1 MVVQANTMSQYRVAV
16 DTGGTFSDFV
26 FFNEDT
32 GEITI
37 TKVPSTPKEPFQ
49 AVLNGVKELID
60 QGAAA
65 RGISFFCHGTT
76 VGTNALLEEKGARTG
91 LLVTQGFRGIYEV
104 MEQTRGYGPA
114 TYDLFFEKPRLL
126 ASPYYTEEIPE
137 RVDFRGTAIKPIDA
151 EASLDAVR
159 SLKKKGVQSVA
170 VCLLFSFLNSDHE
183 LKIKEFFT
191 KEFPDANLSLSCE
204 VLPQIREFY
213 RMSTTV
219 INAYIAPVMA
229 NYLSRLENR
238 LKEMGVITP
247 KLYIMQSN
255 GGVSTFTGSAKK
267 PVATVLSGPAGGVI
281 ASMGTCERVGIKNI
295 ITFDMGG
302 TSCDVALIHQGN
314 PVITTQG
321 RISQRPISLPMLDIH
336 TVSAGGGTIARI
348 DAVGALQVGP
358 DSAGADPGPVCYER
372 GGQEI
377 TITDANLVTG
387 VLDPDHFLGGR
398 MKLDKARAERM
409 LQETIAKPLGL
420 SLLEAAD
427 GVLKIIDVK
436 MEEAIKAVS
445 SQRGYDIRDFTL
457 VAFGGGGPMHAG
469 RMALDLGIPSVL
481 IPLTPG
487 VHSALGLL
495 MSDVKHDYVR
505 SKLAGLEE
513 LDLNE
518 INGLF
523 AQLIE
528 QAKAELR
535 AEGFRDDE
543 LKIDPFL
550 DLRYAGQGYELT
562 VPCPMPP
569 LKKSD
574 LELMRRRFDS
584 QHEQASGHK
593 AETEPVELV
602 SLRLISYGLVP
613 QAKLSPAKATG
624 RKVEQAQIG
633 ERKIYFGKEHG
644 ILNCRIYARDLL
656 EPGHKIF
663 GPAVVE
669 QLDTTTVIQPE
680 QEAAVDEYR
689 NLIVKKKANA

>member
-1 MVVQANTMSQYRVAV
+1 MAKYRVTV

-26 FFNEDT
+26 FFNEAT
-32 GEITI
+32 GEFSI
-37 TKVPSTPKEPFQ
+37 TKVPSTPKEPFL
-49 AVLNGVKELID
+49 AVLNGVKELVD
-60 QGAAA
+60 QGGAAKD
-65 RGISFFCHGTT
+65 ISFFCHGTT

-126 ASPYYTEEIPE
+126 APPYLTEEIPE
-137 RVDFRGTAIKPIDA
+137 RVDFRGNALKPIDV
-151 EASLDAVR
+151 EASLEAVR
-159 SLKKKGVQSVA
+159 RLKKKDVQSVA
-170 VCLLFSFLNSDHE
+170 VCFLFSFLNPAHE
-183 LKIKEFFT
+183 LKIKEIFA
-191 KEFPDANLSLSCE
+191 KEFPEAGLSLSCE

-213 RMSTTV
+213 RLSTTV

-229 NYLSRLENR
+229 SYLSRLQGR
-238 LKEMGVITP
+238 LRELGVTTP

-255 GGVSTFTGSAKK
+255 GGVSTFDGSAKK

-302 TSCDVALIHQGN
+302 TSCDVALIHEGN

-321 RISQRPISLPMLDIH
+321 KISQRPISLPMLDIH

-348 DAVGALQVGP
+348 DAVGGLQVGP
-358 DSAGADPGPVCYER
+358 DSAGADPGPVCYDR
-372 GGQEI
+372 GGENI
-377 TITDANLVTG
+377 SITDANLVTG

-398 MKLDKARAERM
+398 MKLNKQKAER
-409 LQETIAKPLGL
+409 LLEEKIAKPLGL
-420 SLLEAAD
+420 NLLEAAD
-427 GVLKIIDVK
+427 GILKIINAK

-481 IPLTPG
+481 VPLTPG

-505 SKLAGLEE
+505 SKLAGLDE

-518 INGLF
+518 INALF
-523 AQLIE
+523 GQLTE
-528 QAKAELR
+528 QAKSDLGT
-535 AEGFRDDE
+535 EGFQEDE
-543 LKIDPFL
+543 VRMDAFL

-569 LKKSD
+569 LKKAD
-574 LELMRRRFDS
+574 LELMRRRFDT

-613 QAKLSPAKATG
+613 QAKLSPGKTTG
-624 RKVEQAQIG
+624 RTIEQARTG
-633 ERKIYFGKEHG
+633 ERKVYFGEQHG
-644 ILNCRIYARDLL
+644 ALNCRIYSRDLL
-656 EPGHKIF
+656 EPGHQIR
-663 GPAVVE
+663 GPAIIE
-669 QLDTTTVIQPE
+669 QLDTTTVIHPE
-680 QEAAVDEYR
+680 QEATVDEYR
-689 NLIVKKKANA
+689 NLIISEKK

>member
-1 MVVQANTMSQYRVAV
+1 MSKFRVTV

-32 GEITI
+32 GEISI

-60 QGAAA
+60 QRASAGD
-65 RGISFFCHGTT
+65 ITFFCHGTT
-76 VGTNALLEEKGARTG
+76 VGTNALLEEKGAKTG

-126 ASPYYTEEIPE
+126 APPYYTEEIPE
-137 RVDFRGTAIKPIDA
+137 RVDFRGTALKPIDVPA
-151 EASLDAVR
+151 SREAIRRLN
-159 SLKKKGVQSVA
+159 KKNVQSVA
-170 VCLLFSFLNSDHE
+170 VCFLFSFLNPAHE
-183 LKIKEFFT
+183 LKIKELFAQ
-191 KEFPDANLSLSCE
+191 EFPEARLSLSYE

-213 RMSTTV
+213 RLSTTV
-219 INAYIAPVMA
+219 INAYIQPVMA
-229 NYLSRLENR
+229 SYLGRLESR
-238 LKEMGVITP
+238 MREMGVTTP

-255 GGVSTFTGSAKK
+255 GGVSTFKGSAEK

-281 ASMGTCERVGIKNI
+281 ASMGTCERVGISNI

-321 RISQRPISLPMLDIH
+321 KINLRPIALPMLDIH

-348 DAVGALQVGP
+348 DAVGGLQVGP
-358 DSAGADPGPVCYER
+358 DSAGADPGPVSYDR
-372 GGQEI
+372 GGENI
-377 TITDANLVTG
+377 TITDANIVAG
-387 VLDPDHFLGGR
+387 VLDPEHFLGGR
-398 MKLDKARAERM
+398 MKLNQAKAEKL
-409 LQETIAKPLGL
+409 LQEKIATPLKL
-420 SLLEAAD
+420 DLLEAAD
-427 GVLKIIDVK
+427 GVLKIINVK

-445 SQRGYDIRDFTL
+445 SARGYDIRDFTL

-505 SKLAGLEE
+505 SKLVGLDE
-513 LDLNE
+513 LDLHE
-518 INGLF
+518 INQLF
-523 AQLIE
+523 HALIE
-528 QAKAELR
+528 QAKKELHS
-535 AEGFRDDE
+535 EGFADE
-543 LKIDPFL
+543 EIKIEPYL

-569 LKKSD
+569 LTKHD
-574 LELMRRRFDS
+574 LTVMRGRFDTL
-584 QHEQASGHK
+584 HEQNSGHK

-602 SLRLISYGLVP
+602 SLRLISLGLVP
-613 QAKLSPAKATG
+613 QAKLSPGKMTG
-624 RKVEQAQIG
+624 RKAEEARTG
-633 ERKIYFGKEHG
+633 ERRVFFGKEHG
-644 ILNCRIYARDLL
+644 ILATTIYNRDLL
-656 EPGHKIF
+656 EPGNKIT
-663 GPAVVE
+663 GPAIIE
-669 QLDTTTVIQPE
+669 QLDTTTVIHPE
-680 QEAAVDEYR
+680 QEATVDEYR
-689 NLIVKKKANA
+689 NIMIKEKA

>member
-1 MVVQANTMSQYRVAV
+1 MMIEPISMAKYRVTV

-37 TKVPSTPKEPFQ
+37 TKVPSTPREPFQ
-49 AVLNGVKELID
+49 AVLHGVKELID

-65 RGISFFCHGTT
+65 KDISFFCHGTT

-126 ASPYYTEEIPE
+126 APPYLTEEIPE
-137 RVDFRGTAIKPIDA
+137 RVDFRGQALKPIDV
-151 EASLDAVR
+151 EASREAIR
-159 SLKKKGVQSVA
+159 RLKKKGVESVA
-170 VCLLFSFLNSDHE
+170 VCFLFSFLNPDHE
-183 LKIKEFFT
+183 LKIKELFAQ
-191 KEFPDANLSLSCE
+191 EFPEARLSLSCE

-219 INAYIAPVMA
+219 INAYIQPVMA
-229 NYLSRLENR
+229 SYLNRLESR
-238 LKEMGVITP
+238 MRDMGVTTP

-255 GGVSTFTGSAKK
+255 GGVSTFAGSGNK

-281 ASMGTCERVGIKNI
+281 ASMGTCERVDINNI

-321 RISQRPISLPMLDIH
+321 KINLRPIALPMLDIH

-348 DAVGALQVGP
+348 DAVGGLQVGP
-358 DSAGADPGPVCYER
+358 DSAGADPGPVSYDR
-372 GGQEI
+372 GGENI
-377 TITDANLVTG
+377 TITDANIVIG
-387 VLDPDHFLGGR
+387 VLDPEHFLGGR
-398 MKLDKARAERM
+398 MKLNKTKADRLLE
-409 LQETIAKPLGL
+409 EKIAKPLGL
-420 SLLEAAD
+420 NLLEAAD
-427 GVLKIIDVK
+427 GVLKIINVK

-445 SQRGYDIRDFTL
+445 SARGYDIRDFTL

-469 RMALDLGIPSVL
+469 RIALDLGIPSVL

-505 SKLAGLEE
+505 SKLVGLDD
-513 LDLNE
+513 LDLHE
-518 INGLF
+518 INHMFG
-523 AQLIE
+523 QLID
-528 QAKAELR
+528 QAR
-535 AEGFRDDE
+535 ADLHSEGFQDE
-543 LKIDPFL
+543 DIKIEPYL

-569 LKKSD
+569 LTKHD
-574 LELMRRRFDS
+574 LVLMRGRFDTL
-584 QHEQASGHK
+584 HEQNSGHK

-602 SLRLISYGLVP
+602 SLRLISLGLVP
-613 QAKLSPAKATG
+613 QAKLSPGKITG
-624 RKVEQAQIG
+624 RKVEGAKTS
-633 ERKIYFGKEHG
+633 ERKVFFGKEHG
-644 ILNCRIYARDLL
+644 TLNTQIYDRDKL
-656 EPGHKIF
+656 EPGHRID

-669 QLDTTTVIQPE
+669 QLDTTTVIHPE
-680 QEAAVDEYR
+680 QEATVDAYR
-689 NLIVKKKANA
+689 NLIMRQKK

>member
-1 MVVQANTMSQYRVAV
+1 MAKHRVTV

-26 FFNEDT
+26 FFNEDS
-32 GEITI
+32 GEIAI

-49 AVLNGVKELID
+49 AVMNGVKELID
-60 QGAAA
+60 RGVAAKD
-65 RGISFFCHGTT
+65 ISFFSHGTT
-76 VGTNALLEEKGARTG
+76 VGTNALLEEKGAKTG
-91 LLVTQGFRGIYEV
+91 LLVTEGFRGIYEV

-126 ASPYYTEEIPE
+126 APPYYTEEIPE
-137 RVDFRGTAIKPIDA
+137 RVDFRGNALKSIDVEAAREAIK
-151 EASLDAVR
+151 R
-159 SLKKKGVQSVA
+159 LKKKGVQSVA
-170 VCLLFSFLNSDHE
+170 VCFLFSFLNPDHE
-183 LKIKEFFT
+183 LKIKELFAE
-191 KEFPDANLSLSCE
+191 EFPEARLSLSYE

-213 RMSTTV
+213 RLSTTV
-219 INAYIAPVMA
+219 INAYIQPVMSS
-229 NYLSRLENR
+229 YLSRLESR
-238 LKEMGVITP
+238 MRELGVTTP

-255 GGVSTFTGSAKK
+255 GGVSTFKGSAEK

-281 ASMGTCERVGIKNI
+281 ASMGTCERVGINDL

-321 RISQRPISLPMLDIH
+321 KISMRPISLPMLDIH

-348 DAVGALQVGP
+348 DAVGGLQVGP
-358 DSAGADPGPVCYER
+358 DSAGADPGPVSYDR

-377 TITDANLVTG
+377 TVTDANIVTG
-387 VLDPDHFLGGR
+387 VLDPDQFLGGR
-398 MKLDKARAERM
+398 MKLNKAKAER
-409 LQETIAKPLGL
+409 LLEEKIAKPLKL
-420 SLLEAAD
+420 NLLEAAD

-445 SQRGYDIRDFTL
+445 SARGYDIRDFTL

-481 IPLTPG
+481 VPLTPG

-505 SKLAGLEE
+505 SKLVGLDD
-513 LDLNE
+513 LDLND
-518 INGLF
+518 INHLF
-523 AQLIE
+523 AQLIDR
-528 QAKAELR
+528 AKADLHD
-535 AEGFRDDE
+535 EGFHDDE
-543 LKIDPFL
+543 IKIEPYL

-569 LKKSD
+569 LKPED
-574 LELMRRRFDS
+574 LTLMRQRFDTM
-584 QHEQASGHK
+584 HEQNSGHK

-602 SLRLISYGLVP
+602 SLRLISLGLVP
-613 QAKLSPAKATG
+613 QAKLSPGKVTG
-624 RKVEQAQIG
+624 RKVEEAKTG
-633 ERKIYFGKEHG
+633 ERKVFFGKEHG
-644 ILNCRIYARDLL
+644 TLSTQIYSRDLL
-656 EPGHKIF
+656 EPGHKIG
-663 GPAVVE
+663 GPAIVE

-680 QEAAVDEYR
+680 QDASVDEYR
-689 NLIVKKKANA
+689 NIIIREKKA

>member
-1 MVVQANTMSQYRVAV
+1 MIQPVTMSKYRVTV

-26 FFNEDT
+26 FFNEET
-32 GEITI
+32 GEFTI

-49 AVLNGVKELID
+49 AVLNGIKELVD
-60 QGAAA
+60 RGAAA
-65 RGISFFCHGTT
+65 RDISFFCHGTT
-76 VGTNALLEEKGARTG
+76 VGTNTLLEEKGAKIG
-91 LLVTQGFRGIYEV
+91 LVVTQGFRGIYEV

-126 ASPYYTEEIPE
+126 APPYYTEEIPE
-137 RVDFRGTAIKPIDA
+137 RVDFRGQALKPIDV
-151 EASLDAVR
+151 EASLQAVR

-170 VCLLFSFLNSDHE
+170 VCFLFSFLNPDHE
-183 LKIKEFFT
+183 LKIKEIFA
-191 KEFPDANLSLSCE
+191 KEFPEASLSLSCE

-229 NYLSRLENR
+229 NYLSRLGNR
-238 LKEMGVITP
+238 LKEIGV
-247 KLYIMQSN
+247 
-255 GGVSTFTGSAKK
+255 
-267 PVATVLSGPAGGVI
+267 
-281 ASMGTCERVGIKNI
+281 
-295 ITFDMGG
+295 
-302 TSCDVALIHQGN
+302 
-314 PVITTQG
+314 TT
-321 RISQRPISLPMLDIH
+321 PMLDIH

-358 DSAGADPGPVCYER
+358 DSAGADPGPVCYDR
-372 GGQEI
+372 GGENI
-377 TITDANLVTG
+377 TITDANVVTG
-387 VLDPDHFLGGR
+387 VLDPKQFLGGK
-398 MKLDKARAERM
+398 MKLDKTKAERT
-409 LQETIAKPLGL
+409 LEEKIARPLSL

-427 GVLKIIDVK
+427 GILKIINVK

-481 IPLTPG
+481 VPLTPG

-505 SKLAGLEE
+505 SKLVGLDE

-518 INGLF
+518 INNLF

-528 QAKAELR
+528 RAKADLN
-535 AEGFRDDE
+535 AEGFQDRE
-543 LKIDPFL
+543 IKIEPFL

-569 LKKSD
+569 LKPED
-574 LELMRRRFDS
+574 LKLMRQRFDT

-613 QAKLSPAKATG
+613 QAKMSPAKATG
-624 RKVEQAQIG
+624 RKVAEAKIA

-644 ILNCRIYARDLL
+644 TVLCQIYARERL
-656 EPGHKIF
+656 EPGHKIS
-663 GPAVVE
+663 GPAVIE
-669 QLDTTTVIQPE
+669 QLDTTTVIHPE
-680 QEAAVDEYR
+680 QDATVDDYR
-689 NLIVKKKANA
+689 NLIVKEKN

>member
-1 MVVQANTMSQYRVAV
+1 MAKYRVTV

-49 AVLNGVKELID
+49 AVLNGINELVA
-60 QGAAA
+60 QGAGAKD
-65 RGISFFCHGTT
+65 ISFFCHGTT
-76 VGTNALLEEKGARTG
+76 VGTNTLLEGKGARTG

-126 ASPYYTEEIPE
+126 APPYYTEEIPE
-137 RVDFRGTAIKPIDA
+137 RVDFRGQVLKPIDL
-151 EASLDAVR
+151 EASLQAVR
-159 SLKKKGVQSVA
+159 HLKKKGVQSVA
-170 VCLLFSFLNSDHE
+170 VCFLFSFLNPDHE
-183 LKIKEFFT
+183 LKIKEIFA
-191 KEFPDANLSLSCE
+191 KEFPEANLSLSYD

-229 NYLSRLENR
+229 SYVSRLENR
-238 LKEMGVITP
+238 LKEMGVMTP

-255 GGVSTFTGSAKK
+255 GGVSTFPGSAKK

-281 ASMGTCERVGIKNI
+281 ASMGIAERVGVKNI

-321 RISQRPISLPMLDIH
+321 RINQRPISLPMLDIH

-358 DSAGADPGPVCYER
+358 DSAGADPGPVSYDR
-372 GGQEI
+372 GGEHI
-377 TITDANLVTG
+377 TITDANVVTG

-398 MKLDKARAERM
+398 MKLDKAKAERV
-409 LQETIAKPLGL
+409 LEEKIAKPLKL
-420 SLLEAAD
+420 NLLEAAD
-427 GVLKIIDVK
+427 GILNIINVK

-469 RMALDLGIPSVL
+469 RIALDLGIPSVL

-505 SKLAGLEE
+505 SKLVGLDE

-518 INGLF
+518 INGLY

-528 QAKAELR
+528 QAKADLR
-535 AEGFRDDE
+535 AEGFQDKE
-543 LKIDPFL
+543 IKIDPFL

-574 LELMRRRFDS
+574 LELMRQRFDT
-584 QHEQASGHK
+584 QHEQVSGHK

-602 SLRLISYGLVP
+602 SLRLISHGLVP

-624 RKVEQAQIG
+624 RKVEEAKIG

-644 ILNCRIYARDLL
+644 TLDCQIYTRDRL
-656 EPGHKIF
+656 EPGHKLT
-663 GPAVVE
+663 GPAVIE
-669 QLDTTTVIQPE
+669 QLDTTTVIHPE
-680 QEAAVDEYR
+680 QEAVVDDYR
-689 NLIVKKKANA
+689 NLMVRGKR

>member
-1 MVVQANTMSQYRVAV
+1 MAKHRVTV

-26 FFNEDT
+26 FFNEDS
-32 GEITI
+32 GEIAI

-49 AVLNGVKELID
+49 AVMNGVKELID
-60 QGAAA
+60 QGVAAKD
-65 RGISFFCHGTT
+65 ISFFSHGTT
-76 VGTNALLEEKGARTG
+76 VGTNALLEEKGAKTG

-126 ASPYYTEEIPE
+126 APPYYTEEIPE
-137 RVDFRGTAIKPIDA
+137 RVDFRGAALKPIDV
-151 EASLDAVR
+151 EAARDAIKR
-159 SLKKKGVQSVA
+159 LKKKGVQSVA
-170 VCLLFSFLNSDHE
+170 VCFLFSFLNPDHE
-183 LKIKEFFT
+183 LRIKELFAR
-191 KEFPDANLSLSCE
+191 EFPEARLSLSYE

-213 RMSTTV
+213 RLSTTV
-219 INAYIAPVMA
+219 INAYIQPVMSS
-229 NYLSRLENR
+229 YLGQLESRMREL
-238 LKEMGVITP
+238 GVTTP

-255 GGVSTFTGSAKK
+255 GGVSTFKGSAVK

-281 ASMGTCERVGIKNI
+281 ASMGTCERVGINNI

-321 RISQRPISLPMLDIH
+321 KINMRPISLPMLDIH

-348 DAVGALQVGP
+348 DAVGGLQVGP
-358 DSAGADPGPVCYER
+358 DSAGADPGPVSYDR

-377 TITDANLVTG
+377 TVTDANIVTG
-387 VLDPDHFLGGR
+387 VLDPDQFLGGR
-398 MKLDKARAERM
+398 MKLNKAKAER
-409 LQETIAKPLGL
+409 LLEKKIAKPLKL
-420 SLLEAAD
+420 NLLEAAD
-427 GVLKIIDVK
+427 GVLKIINVK

-445 SQRGYDIRDFTL
+445 SARGYDIRDFTL

-481 IPLTPG
+481 VPLTPG

-505 SKLAGLEE
+505 SKLVGLDD
-513 LDLNE
+513 LDLKE
-518 INGLF
+518 INNLY

-528 QAKAELR
+528 RAKADLH
-535 AEGFRDDE
+535 AEGFHDDE
-543 LKIDPFL
+543 IKIDPYL

-562 VPCPMPP
+562 VPCIMPP
-569 LKKSD
+569 FKPEDLK
-574 LELMRRRFDS
+574 LMRQRFDTM
-584 QHEQASGHK
+584 HEQNSGHK

-602 SLRLISYGLVP
+602 SLRLISLGLVP
-613 QAKLSPAKATG
+613 QAKLSPGKVTG
-624 RKVEQAQIG
+624 RRVEQAKTG
-633 ERKIYFGKEHG
+633 ERKVFFGKEHG
-644 ILNCRIYARDLL
+644 TLTTQIYTREHL
-656 EPGHKIF
+656 EPGHKLS
-663 GPAVVE
+663 GPAIVE

-680 QEAAVDEYR
+680 QEANVDEYR
-689 NLIVKKKANA
+689 NIIIREKA

>member
-1 MVVQANTMSQYRVAV
+1 MPKYRVTV

-26 FFNEDT
+26 FFNEDS
-32 GEITI
+32 GEISI

-49 AVLNGVKELID
+49 AVLNGVKELLD
-60 QGAAA
+60 QGATA
-65 RGISFFCHGTT
+65 GEISFFCHGTT
-76 VGTNALLEEKGARTG
+76 VGTNTLLEEKGAKTG

-126 ASPYYTEEIPE
+126 APPFYTEEIPE
-137 RVDFRGTAIKPIDA
+137 RVDFRGNALKPIDVDTA
-151 EASLDAVR
+151 REAIR
-159 SLKKKGVQSVA
+159 RLKKKDVQSVA
-170 VCLLFSFLNSDHE
+170 VCFLFSFLNPDHE
-183 LKIKEFFT
+183 LKIKDLFAE
-191 KEFPDANLSLSCE
+191 EFPQARLSLSYE

-219 INAYIAPVMA
+219 INAYIQPVMA
-229 NYLSRLENR
+229 NYLCHLESRMR
-238 LKEMGVITP
+238 EMGVTTP

-255 GGVSTFTGSAKK
+255 GGVSTFQGSSKK

-281 ASMGTCERVGIKNI
+281 ASMGTCERVGINNI

-321 RISQRPISLPMLDIH
+321 KINLRPIALPMLDIH

-348 DAVGALQVGP
+348 DAVGGLQVGP
-358 DSAGADPGPVCYER
+358 DSAGADPGPVCYDR
-372 GGQEI
+372 GGENI
-377 TITDANLVTG
+377 TITDANMVIG

-398 MKLDKARAERM
+398 MKLNKSKAER
-409 LQETIAKPLGL
+409 LLEDKIAKPLKMN
-420 SLLEAAD
+420 LLAAAD
-427 GVLKIIDVK
+427 GVLDIINVK

-469 RMALDLGIPSVL
+469 RIALDLGIPSVL

-505 SKLAGLEE
+505 SKLVGLDD
-513 LDLNE
+513 LDLHE
-518 INGLF
+518 INSMFG
-523 AQLIE
+523 QLID
-528 QAKAELR
+528 QAKADLHG
-535 AEGFRDDE
+535 EGFQDSE
-543 LKIDPFL
+543 IKMEPYL

-569 LKKSD
+569 LSKQD
-574 LELMRRRFDS
+574 LALMRGRFDTM
-584 QHEQASGHK
+584 HEQNSGHK

-602 SLRLISYGLVP
+602 SLRLISFGLVP
-613 QAKLSPAKATG
+613 QAKLSPGKVTG
-624 RKVEQAQIG
+624 RTVEQAKTG
-633 ERKIYFGKEHG
+633 TRKVFFGKRHG
-644 ILNCRIYARDLL
+644 LLNTQIYNRDGL
-656 EPGHKIF
+656 ESGHKIS
-663 GPAVVE
+663 GPAIVE
-669 QLDTTTVIQPE
+669 QLDTTTVIHPE
-680 QEAAVDEYR
+680 QEATVDNYR
-689 NLIVKKKANA
+689 NIIIRERK

>member
-1 MVVQANTMSQYRVAV
+1 MSKHRVTV

-26 FFNEDT
+26 FFNET
-32 GEITI
+32 SGEVAI

-49 AVLNGVKELID
+49 AVLNGIKELID
-60 QGAAA
+60 RGVAA
-65 RGISFFCHGTT
+65 GDISFFSHGTT
-76 VGTNALLEEKGARTG
+76 VGTNALLEEKGAQTG
-91 LLVTQGFRGIYEV
+91 LLVTEGFRGIYEV

-126 ASPYYTEEIPE
+126 APPYYTEEIPE
-137 RVDFRGTAIKPIDA
+137 RVDFRGNALKPIDT
-151 EASLDAVR
+151 EASNHAVKR
-159 SLKKKGVQSVA
+159 LKKKGVESVA
-170 VCLLFSFLNSDHE
+170 VCFLFSFLNPDHE
-183 LKIKEFFT
+183 LEIKEIFA
-191 KEFPDANLSLSCE
+191 KEFPEASLSLSCE

-229 NYLSRLENR
+229 NYLNRLENR
-238 LKEMGVITP
+238 LKEMGVTTP

-255 GGVSTFTGSAKK
+255 GGVSTFEGSTKK

-302 TSCDVALIHQGN
+302 TSCDVALIHQGS

-336 TVSAGGGTIARI
+336 TVSAGGGTVARI

-358 DSAGADPGPVCYER
+358 DSAGADPGPVCYDR
-372 GGQEI
+372 GGENI
-377 TITDANLVTG
+377 TVTDANLVTG
-387 VLDPDHFLGGR
+387 VLHPDRFLGGR
-398 MKLDKARAERM
+398 MKLNKPKAERV
-409 LQETIAKPLGL
+409 LEEKIAKPLGL
-420 SLLEAAD
+420 GLLEAAD
-427 GVLKIIDVK
+427 GILKIIEVK

-481 IPLTPG
+481 VPLTPG

-505 SKLAGLEE
+505 SKLAGLEDLE
-513 LDLNE
+513 LNE
-518 INGLF
+518 LNNLF

-528 QAKAELR
+528 QAKADLS

-543 LKIDPFL
+543 IRIDFFF

-562 VPCPMPP
+562 VPCPAPP
-569 LKKSD
+569 LKRQD
-574 LELMRRRFDS
+574 LTLMRERFDA

-602 SLRLISYGLVP
+602 SLRLVSYGMVP
-613 QAKLSPAKATG
+613 QAKLAPAKAAGRSVAEAKTG
-624 RKVEQAQIG
+624 GRE
-633 ERKIYFGKEHG
+633 IYLGKEHG
-644 ILNCRIYARDLL
+644 ILNCQIYARDLL
-656 EPGHKIF
+656 EPGHRIA
-663 GPAVVE
+663 GPAVIE

-680 QEAAVDEYR
+680 QQATVDDYR
-689 NLIVKKKANA
+689 NLIIRKARGNRH

>member
-1 MVVQANTMSQYRVAV
+1 MMIQPTSMAKYRVTV

-26 FFNEDT
+26 FFNEDS

-60 QGAAA
+60 QGVLA
-65 RGISFFCHGTT
+65 RDISFFCHGTT

-126 ASPYYTEEIPE
+126 APPYYTEEIPE
-137 RVDFRGTAIKPIDA
+137 RVDFRGQALKPIDVDA
-151 EASLDAVR
+151 SREAIRRLE
-159 SLKKKGVQSVA
+159 KKGVGSVA
-170 VCLLFSFLNSDHE
+170 VCFLFSFLNPAHE
-183 LKIKEFFT
+183 LKIKELFAE
-191 KEFPDANLSLSCE
+191 EFPDARLSLSCE

-219 INAYIAPVMA
+219 INAYIQPVMA
-229 NYLSRLENR
+229 SYLNRLESR
-238 LKEMGVITP
+238 MRDLGVTTP

-255 GGVSTFTGSAKK
+255 GGVSTFAGSANK

-281 ASMGTCERVGIKNI
+281 ASMGTCERVDINNI

-321 RISQRPISLPMLDIH
+321 KINLRPIALPMLDIH

-348 DAVGALQVGP
+348 DAVGGLQVGP
-358 DSAGADPGPVCYER
+358 DSAGADPGPVSYNR
-372 GGQEI
+372 GGENI
-377 TITDANLVTG
+377 TITDANIVTG
-387 VLDPDHFLGGR
+387 VLDPEHFLGGR
-398 MKLDKARAERM
+398 MKLNKAKADTLLE
-409 LQETIAKPLGL
+409 EKIARPLGL
-420 SLLEAAD
+420 NLLEAAD
-427 GVLKIIDVK
+427 GILKIINVK

-445 SQRGYDIRDFTL
+445 SARGYDIRDFTL

-469 RMALDLGIPSVL
+469 RIALDLGIPSVL

-505 SKLAGLEE
+505 SKLVGLDD
-513 LDLNE
+513 LDLHE
-518 INGLF
+518 INHLF
-523 AQLIE
+523 GQLID
-528 QAKAELR
+528 QAR
-535 AEGFRDDE
+535 ADLHSEGFQDE
-543 LKIDPFL
+543 DIKIEPYL

-569 LKKSD
+569 LTKHD
-574 LELMRRRFDS
+574 LVLMRSRFDTL
-584 QHEQASGHK
+584 HEQNSGHK

-602 SLRLISYGLVP
+602 SLRLISLGLVP
-613 QAKLSPAKATG
+613 QAKLSPGKITG
-624 RKVEQAQIG
+624 RKIDEAKTS
-633 ERKIYFGKEHG
+633 ERKVFFGKEHG
-644 ILNCRIYARDLL
+644 MLNTQIYNRDKL
-656 EPGHKIF
+656 EPGHRLE
-663 GPAVVE
+663 GPAIVE
-669 QLDTTTVIQPE
+669 QLDTTTVIHPE
-680 QEAAVDEYR
+680 QEATVDEYR
-689 NLIVKKKANA
+689 NLIVTEKK

>member
-1 MVVQANTMSQYRVAV
+1 MAKYRVTV

-26 FFNEDT
+26 FFNEET
-32 GEITI
+32 GGITI

-49 AVLNGVKELID
+49 AVLNGVKELVD

-65 RGISFFCHGTT
+65 QDISFFCHGTT
-76 VGTNALLEEKGARTG
+76 VGTNTLLEEKGARTG

-114 TYDLFFEKPRLL
+114 TYDLFFEKPKLL
-126 ASPYYTEEIPE
+126 APPYYTEEIPE
-137 RVDFRGTAIKPIDA
+137 RVDFRGQALNPIDV
-151 EASLDAVR
+151 EASLQAVR
-159 SLKKKGVQSVA
+159 SLKKKGVRSVA
-170 VCLLFSFLNSDHE
+170 VCFLFSFLNPDHE
-183 LKIKEFFT
+183 LKIKEIFAQ
-191 KEFPDANLSLSCE
+191 EFPEASLSLSCE

-229 NYLSRLENR
+229 SYVSRLESR
-238 LKEMGVITP
+238 LKELGVATP

-255 GGVSTFTGSAKK
+255 GGVSTFEGSAKK

-281 ASMGTCERVGIKNI
+281 ASMGTCERVGINNI

-302 TSCDVALIHQGN
+302 TSCDVALIHQGK

-321 RISQRPISLPMLDIH
+321 KINQRPISLPMLDIH

-358 DSAGADPGPVCYER
+358 DSAGAEPGPVCYDR

-377 TITDANLVTG
+377 TITDANLVAG
-387 VLDPDHFLGGR
+387 VLDPNQFLGGR
-398 MKLDKARAERM
+398 MKLNKKKAEQ
-409 LQETIAKPLGL
+409 LLEEKIAKPLGL

-427 GVLKIIDVK
+427 GILKIINVK

-481 IPLTPG
+481 VPLTPG

-505 SKLAGLEE
+505 SKLAGLDE

-518 INGLF
+518 VNGLF
-523 AQLIE
+523 AQLIDT
-528 QAKAELR
+528 AKADLR
-535 AEGFRDDE
+535 SEGFGADE
-543 LKIDPFL
+543 VKIEAFL

-569 LKKSD
+569 LKADGLK
-574 LELMRRRFDS
+574 LMRDRFDA

-613 QAKLSPAKATG
+613 QAKLSPAQATG
-624 RKVEQAQIG
+624 RKIDKAGTG

-644 ILNCRIYARDLL
+644 TLKCQIYTRELL
-656 EPGHKIF
+656 EAGHRIA
-663 GPAVVE
+663 GPAVIE
-669 QLDTTTVIQPE
+669 QLDTTTVIHPE
-680 QEAAVDEYR
+680 QEATVDNYR
-689 NLIVKKKANA
+689 NLIVKEKK

>member
-1 MVVQANTMSQYRVAV
+1 MAKHRVTV

-32 GEITI
+32 GEISI
-37 TKVPSTPKEPFQ
+37 TKLPSTPREPFQ
-49 AVLNGVKELID
+49 AVLNGVKELLE
-60 QGAAA
+60 
-65 RGISFFCHGTT
+65 RGVTAGDVSFFCHGTT
-76 VGTNALLEEKGARTG
+76 VGTNALLEEKGAKTG

-126 ASPYYTEEIPE
+126 APPFYTEEIPE
-137 RVDFRGTAIKPIDA
+137 RVDFRGNVLKPLDVETARQAI
-151 EASLDAVR
+151 R
-159 SLKKKGVQSVA
+159 RLKKKGAQSVA
-170 VCLLFSFLNSDHE
+170 VCFLFSFLNPDHE
-183 LKIKEFFT
+183 LKIKELFAE
-191 KEFPDANLSLSCE
+191 EFPEARLSLSYE

-213 RMSTTV
+213 RMSTTI
-219 INAYIAPVMA
+219 INAYIQPVMA
-229 NYLSRLENR
+229 NYLGSLEKR
-238 LKEMGVITP
+238 MREMGINTP

-255 GGVSTFTGSAKK
+255 GGVSTFAGSAKK

-281 ASMGTCERVGIKNI
+281 ASMGTCERVGINNI

-321 RISQRPISLPMLDIH
+321 KINLRPIALPMLDIH
-336 TVSAGGGTIARI
+336 TVSAGGGTIARL
-348 DAVGALQVGP
+348 DAVGGLQVGP
-358 DSAGADPGPVCYER
+358 DSAGADPGPVCYDR
-372 GGQEI
+372 GGENI
-377 TITDANLVTG
+377 TITDANMVIG

-398 MKLDKARAERM
+398 MKLNKPKAER
-409 LQETIAKPLGL
+409 LLEERIAKPLTMHL
-420 SLLEAAD
+420 MEAAH
-427 GVLKIIDVK
+427 GVLDIINVK

-505 SKLAGLEE
+505 SKLVGLDD
-513 LDLNE
+513 LDLDE
-518 INGLF
+518 INPMFG
-523 AQLIE
+523 QLIE
-528 QAKAELR
+528 QAKADLHG
-535 AEGFRDDE
+535 EGFRDSE
-543 LKIDPFL
+543 IKMDPYL

-569 LKKSD
+569 LSKDD
-574 LELMRRRFDS
+574 LALMRARFDTV
-584 QHEQASGHK
+584 HEQNSGHK

-602 SLRLISYGLVP
+602 SLRLISLGMVP
-613 QAKLSPAKATG
+613 QAKLSPGRVSGRRVEEAMTG
-624 RKVEQAQIG
+624 TRRVF
-633 ERKIYFGKEHG
+633 FGNEHG
-644 ILNCRIYARDLL
+644 MLNTQVYSRDAL
-656 EPGHKIF
+656 EPGHRLS
-663 GPAVVE
+663 GPAIVE
-669 QLDTTTVIQPE
+669 QLDTTTVIHPE
-680 QEAAVDEYR
+680 QEVTVDDYR
-689 NLIVKKKANA
+689 NLIMSKKQR

>member
-1 MVVQANTMSQYRVAV
+1 
-16 DTGGTFSDFV
+16 
-26 FFNEDT
+26 
-32 GEITI
+32 
-37 TKVPSTPKEPFQ
+37 
-49 AVLNGVKELID
+49 
-60 QGAAA
+60 
-65 RGISFFCHGTT
+65 
-76 VGTNALLEEKGARTG
+76 
-91 LLVTQGFRGIYEV
+91 
-104 MEQTRGYGPA
+104 
-114 TYDLFFEKPRLL
+114 
-126 ASPYYTEEIPE
+126 
-137 RVDFRGTAIKPIDA
+137 
-151 EASLDAVR
+151 
-159 SLKKKGVQSVA
+159 
-170 VCLLFSFLNSDHE
+170 
-183 LKIKEFFT
+183 
-191 KEFPDANLSLSCE
+191 
-204 VLPQIREFY
+204 
-213 RMSTTV
+213 V

-229 NYLSRLENR
+229 NYLSRLGNR
-238 LKEMGVITP
+238 LKEIGVTTP

-255 GGVSTFTGSAKK
+255 GGVSTFDGSTKK

-302 TSCDVALIHQGN
+302 TSCDVALIHRGN

-321 RISQRPISLPMLDIH
+321 KINQRPISLPMLDIH

-358 DSAGADPGPVCYER
+358 DSAGADPGPVCYDR
-372 GGQEI
+372 GGENI
-377 TITDANLVTG
+377 TITDANVVTG
-387 VLDPDHFLGGR
+387 VLDPKQFLGGK
-398 MKLDKARAERM
+398 MKLDKTKAERT
-409 LQETIAKPLGL
+409 LEEKIARPLSL

-427 GVLKIIDVK
+427 GILKVINVK

-481 IPLTPG
+481 VPLTPG

-505 SKLAGLEE
+505 SKLVGLDE

-518 INGLF
+518 INNLF

-528 QAKAELR
+528 RAKADLN
-535 AEGFRDDE
+535 AEGFQDRE
-543 LKIDPFL
+543 IKIEPFL

-569 LKKSD
+569 LKPED
-574 LELMRRRFDS
+574 LKLMRQRFDT

-624 RKVEQAQIG
+624 RKVAEAKIA

-644 ILNCRIYARDLL
+644 TVLCQIYVRERL
-656 EPGHKIF
+656 EPGHKIS
-663 GPAVVE
+663 GPAVIE
-669 QLDTTTVIQPE
+669 QLDTTTVIHPE
-680 QEAAVDEYR
+680 QDATVDDYR
-689 NLIVKKKANA
+689 NLIVKEKN

>member
-1 MVVQANTMSQYRVAV
+1 MANYRVTV

-32 GEITI
+32 GEIAI

-49 AVLNGVKELID
+49 AVLNGVRELID
-60 QGAAA
+60 QSAAA
-65 RGISFFCHGTT
+65 GDISFFCHGTT
-76 VGTNALLEEKGARTG
+76 VGTNTLLEEKGAKTG
-91 LLVTQGFRGIYEV
+91 LLVTEGFRGIYEV

-126 ASPYYTEEIPE
+126 APPYYTEEIPE
-137 RVDFRGTAIKPIDA
+137 RVDFRGNALRPIDV
-151 EASLDAVR
+151 EAAR
-159 SLKKKGVQSVA
+159 EAIRRLKKKGVQSVA
-170 VCLLFSFLNSDHE
+170 VCFLFSFLNPAHE
-183 LKIKEFFT
+183 LKIKELFAE
-191 KEFPDANLSLSCE
+191 EFPEARLSLSCE

-219 INAYIAPVMA
+219 INAYIQPVMA
-229 NYLSRLENR
+229 DYLGRLESR
-238 LKEMGVITP
+238 MREMGVRTP

-255 GGVSTFTGSAKK
+255 GGVSTFEGSAKK

-281 ASMGTCERVGIKNI
+281 ASMGTCERVGVNNI

-321 RISQRPISLPMLDIH
+321 KINLRPIALPMLDIH

-348 DAVGALQVGP
+348 DAVGGLQVGP
-358 DSAGADPGPVCYER
+358 DSAGADPGPVCYDR
-372 GGQEI
+372 GGENI
-377 TITDANLVTG
+377 TITDANMIIG

-398 MKLDKARAERM
+398 MRLDQSKAARLLEEKIAGPLRM
-409 LQETIAKPLGL
+409 N
-420 SLLEAAD
+420 LLEAAD
-427 GVLKIIDVK
+427 GVLDIINVK

-469 RMALDLGIPSVL
+469 RIALDLGIPSVL

-505 SKLAGLEE
+505 SKLVGLDDLE
-513 LDLNE
+513 LDE
-518 INGLF
+518 INSIFG
-523 AQLIE
+523 QLIA
-528 QAKAELR
+528 QAKAELHD
-535 AEGFRDDE
+535 EGFQDSE
-543 LKIDPFL
+543 IKMEFYL

-569 LKKSD
+569 LSKDD
-574 LELMRRRFDS
+574 LKLMRDRFDTM
-584 QHEQASGHK
+584 HEQNSGHK
-593 AETEPVELV
+593 AESEPVELV
-602 SLRLISYGLVP
+602 SLRLISLGLVP
-613 QAKLSPAKATG
+613 QAKLSPGKVTG
-624 RKVEQAQIG
+624 RTVEQAKTG
-633 ERKIYFGKEHG
+633 VRKVFFGRRHGLLNTDIYDRE
-644 ILNCRIYARDLL
+644 AL
-656 EPGHKIF
+656 EPGHKIS
-663 GPAVVE
+663 GPAIVE
-669 QLDTTTVIQPE
+669 QLDTTTVIHPE
-680 QEAAVDEYR
+680 QEATVDGYQ
-689 NLIVKKKANA
+689 NLIMTKRKG

>member
-1 MVVQANTMSQYRVAV
+1 MAKHRVTV

-26 FFNEDT
+26 FFNEDS
-32 GEITI
+32 GAIAI

-49 AVLNGVKELID
+49 AVMNGVKELID
-60 QGAAA
+60 QGVAAKD
-65 RGISFFCHGTT
+65 ISFFSHGTT

-126 ASPYYTEEIPE
+126 APPYYTEEVPE
-137 RVDFRGTAIKPIDA
+137 RVDFRGNALKPIDV
-151 EASLDAVR
+151 EAAR
-159 SLKKKGVQSVA
+159 EAIRRLKTKGVESVA
-170 VCLLFSFLNSDHE
+170 VCFLFSFLNPDHE
-183 LKIKEFFT
+183 LKIKELFAR
-191 KEFPDANLSLSCE
+191 EFPEARLSLSYE

-213 RMSTTV
+213 RLSTTV
-219 INAYIAPVMA
+219 INAYIQPVMSS
-229 NYLSRLENR
+229 YLSRLESR
-238 LKEMGVITP
+238 MRELGVTTP

-255 GGVSTFTGSAKK
+255 GGVSTFKGSAEK

-281 ASMGTCERVGIKNI
+281 ASMGTCDRVGINNL

-321 RISQRPISLPMLDIH
+321 KINMRPISLPMLDIH

-348 DAVGALQVGP
+348 DAVGGLQVGP
-358 DSAGADPGPVCYER
+358 DSAGADPGPVSYDR

-377 TITDANLVTG
+377 TVTDANIVTG
-387 VLDPDHFLGGR
+387 VLDPDQFLGGR
-398 MKLDKARAERM
+398 MKLNKAKAER
-409 LQETIAKPLGL
+409 LLEDKIAKPLKL
-420 SLLEAAD
+420 NLLEAAD
-427 GVLKIIDVK
+427 GVIKIINVK

-445 SQRGYDIRDFTL
+445 SARGYDIRDFTL

-481 IPLTPG
+481 VPLTPG

-505 SKLAGLEE
+505 SKLVGLED
-513 LDLNE
+513 LDLTQ
-518 INGLF
+518 INQLF

-528 QAKAELR
+528 RAKADLHG
-535 AEGFRDDE
+535 EGFHDE
-543 LKIDPFL
+543 EIKIDPYL

-562 VPCPMPP
+562 VPCTIPP
-569 LKKSD
+569 LKPED
-574 LELMRRRFDS
+574 LKLMRRRFDTM
-584 QHEQASGHK
+584 HEQNSGHK

-602 SLRLISYGLVP
+602 SLRLISLGLVP
-613 QAKLSPAKATG
+613 QAKLSPGKVTG
-624 RKVEQAQIG
+624 RKVEGAKTG
-633 ERKIYFGKEHG
+633 ERKVFFGKEPG
-644 ILNCRIYARDLL
+644 TLTTQIYTRDLL
-656 EPGHKIF
+656 EPGHELR
-663 GPAVVE
+663 GPAIVE

-680 QEAAVDEYR
+680 QEAVVDAYR
-689 NLIVKKKANA
+689 NIIIREKKA